1 MEETTTE
8 ALEMLKKKYG
18 SKGTN
23 SKEMFL
29 ETENEK
35 LRLLVAS
42 LEDKRFNELCNH
54 PNLKRVTTN
63 ERDGGFTFWF

>member
-1 MEETTTE
+1 MEQTTEE

-18 SKGTN
+18 NKRTPT
-23 SKEMFL
+23 ETFL
-29 ETENEK
+29 EKENEK
-35 LRLLVAS
+35 LKILIAS

-63 ERDGGFTFWF
+63 EREGGFTFWF